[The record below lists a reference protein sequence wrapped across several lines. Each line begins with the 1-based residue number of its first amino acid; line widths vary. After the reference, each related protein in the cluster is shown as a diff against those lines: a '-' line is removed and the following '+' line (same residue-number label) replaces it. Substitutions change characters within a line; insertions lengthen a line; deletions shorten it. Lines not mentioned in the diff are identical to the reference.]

1 MRRRARRGGG
11 RQVELAIEGLG
22 ARGDG
27 FAGLD
32 GRPVFVP
39 YTLAGD
45 RVRVRLTGERGGGYK
60 AEMLELLEEGAG
72 RVAPPCPHFGT
83 CGGCALQHLSDAA
96 YGEWKRDLVRQAL
109 AQRGLHE
116 VPVAPLVRIAP
127 GTRRRATLAATRDGA
142 RVALGFHGR
151 ESHRVVDLESCLVL
165 TPGLTALLPAL
176 REALA
181 PLLAAREVAAL
192 TLCEIETGIDLL
204 IVSATAPNLAAREAL
219 AALAE
224 AQDLARLSW
233 AQLSGAG
240 RPTAGMAPEP
250 EPVVLRRA
258 PRLRFA
264 GVPVAPP
271 PGGFLQ
277 PTVAGE
283 AALVDRVLAY
293 LPAGAETIA
302 ELYAGCGTFTFPLV
316 QAQKTGRG
324 RVHAVERDEAALA
337 ALWAAAR
344 KADLAGRI
352 TVTAQDLARMPV
364 LAEDLEGGDCVVFD
378 PPRAGA
384 REQVAE
390 IARSRAPAAV
400 AVSCNPKTFARDA
413 RILVDGGYTLVE
425 VTPIDQ
431 FPWTGHLELVAS
443 FRR

>member
-11 RQVELAIEGLG
+11 RQVELVIEGLG

-27 FAGLD
+27 FASLD

-39 YTLAGD
+39 FTLAGD

-60 AEMLELLEEGAG
+60 AEVLELLEEGAG
-72 RVAPPCPHFGT
+72 RIEPPCPHFGT

-96 YGEWKRDLVRQAL
+96 YGQWKRDLVGQAL

-116 VPVAPLVRIAP
+116 VPVAALVRIAP
-127 GTRRRATLAATRDGA
+127 GTRRRATLAATRDGGK
-142 RVALGFHGR
+142 VILGFHGR
-151 ESHRVVDLESCLVL
+151 ESHRVVDLETCLVL

-176 REALA
+176 REALV
-181 PLLAAREVAAL
+181 PLLAAREIAAL
-192 TLCEIETGIDLL
+192 TLCETETGIDLL

-233 AQLSGAG
+233 AQQSWAG
-240 RPTAGMAPEP
+240 RPAAGAAPEP
-250 EPVVLRRA
+250 EPVVLRR
-258 PRLRFA
+258 PPSLRFA
-264 GVPVAPP
+264 EVAVAPP

-293 LPAGAETIA
+293 LPEDVETIA
-302 ELYAGCGTFTFPLV
+302 ELYAGCCTFTFPL
-316 QAQKTGRG
+316 ARRA
-324 RVHAVERDEAALA
+324 RVHAVERDAAALA

-344 KADLAGRI
+344 QAGLAGRI
-352 TVTAQDLARMPV
+352 TVTAQDLARAPV

-384 REQVAE
+384 REQAAE
-390 IARSRAPAAV
+390 IARSSVPAAV

-413 RILVDGGYTLVE
+413 RILVDGGFALVE
-425 VTPIDQ
+425 ITPVDQ
-431 FPWTGHLELVAS
+431 FPWTGHLELVAK

>member
-11 RQVELAIEGLG
+11 RQVELVIEGLG

-27 FAGLD
+27 FASLD

-39 YTLAGD
+39 FTLAGD
-45 RVRVRLTGERGGGYK
+45 RVRARLTGERGGGYK
-60 AEMLELLEEGAG
+60 AEMLELLDAG
-72 RVAPPCPHFGT
+72 PGRAEPPCRHFGT

-96 YGEWKRDLVRQAL
+96 YGAWKRGLVAQAL

-116 VPVAPLVRIAP
+116 VAVAALVRVAP
-127 GTRRRATLAATRDGA
+127 GTRRRATLAAARDGA
-142 RVALGFHGR
+142 NVVLGFHGR

-165 TPGLTALLPAL
+165 TPALTVLLPAL
-176 REALA
+176 RGALA
-181 PLLAAREVAAL
+181 PLLTPREVAVL
-192 TLCEIETGIDLL
+192 TLCETETGIDLL
-204 IVSATAPNLAAREAL
+204 IVSETAPNLPAREAL

-233 AQLSGAG
+233 AQLFGVGRSAAGA
-240 RPTAGMAPEP
+240 APEP
-250 EPVVLRRA
+250 EPVVVRRT
-258 PRLRFA
+258 PLLRFA

-277 PTVAGE
+277 PTAAGE
-283 AALVDRVLAY
+283 AALVESLLAY
-293 LPAGAETIA
+293 LPEGAETIA
-302 ELYAGCGTFTFPLV
+302 ELYAGCGTFTFHL
-316 QAQKTGRG
+316 AQRG
-324 RVHAVERDEAALA
+324 RVHAVEREEAALA

-344 KADLAGRI
+344 RAGLAGLI
-352 TVTAQDLARMPV
+352 TVTAQDLARAPV
-364 LAEDLEGGDCVVFD
+364 LAEDLAGGDCVVFD

-384 REQVAE
+384 REQAAQ
-390 IARSRAPAAV
+390 IARSSVPAAV

-413 RILVDGGYTLVE
+413 RILVDGGFTLVE

-431 FPWTGHLELVAS
+431 FPWTAHLELVAS

>member
-11 RQVELAIEGLG
+11 RQVELVIEGLG

-27 FAGLD
+27 FASLD

-39 YTLAGD
+39 FTLAGD
-45 RVRVRLTGERGGGYK
+45 RVRVRLTGERGGGSK
-60 AEMLELLEEGAG
+60 AEVLELLEAGAG
-72 RVAPPCPHFGT
+72 RVEPPCPHFGT
-83 CGGCALQHLSDAA
+83 CGGCALQHLSDTA
-96 YGEWKRDLVRQAL
+96 YGEWKRELVRQAL

-116 VPVAPLVRIAP
+116 VPVAALVRIAP
-127 GTRRRATLAATRDGA
+127 GTRRRATLAATRAASGGGGRDGGK
-142 RVALGFHGR
+142 VVLGFHGR
-151 ESHRVVDLESCLVL
+151 ESHRVVDLETCLVL

-176 REALA
+176 RDELV
-181 PLLAAREVAAL
+181 PLLAAREIAAL
-192 TLCEIETGIDLL
+192 TLCETETGIDLL

-233 AQLSGAG
+233 AARPAAGA
-240 RPTAGMAPEP
+240 APEP

-258 PRLRFA
+258 PSLRFA

-277 PTVAGE
+277 PTAQGE

-293 LPAGAETIA
+293 LPEGVETIA
-302 ELYAGCGTFTFPLV
+302 ELYAGCGTFTFPL
-316 QAQKTGRG
+316 ARRA
-324 RVHAVERDEAALA
+324 RVHAVERDAAALA

-344 KADLAGRI
+344 QAGLAGRI
-352 TVTAQDLARMPV
+352 TVTAQDLARAPV
-364 LAEDLEGGDCVVFD
+364 SAEDLEGGDCVVFD

-384 REQVAE
+384 REQAAE
-390 IARSRAPAAV
+390 IARSSVPAAV

-413 RILVDGGYTLVE
+413 RILVDGGFALVE
-425 VTPIDQ
+425 ITPVDQ
-431 FPWTGHLELVAS
+431 FPWTGHLELVAK

>member
-11 RQVELAIEGLG
+11 RQVELVIEGLG

-39 YTLAGD
+39 FTLAGD

-60 AEMLELLEEGAG
+60 AEVLELLEEGAG
-72 RVAPPCPHFGT
+72 RIEPPCPHFGT

-96 YGEWKRDLVRQAL
+96 YGDWKRDLVRQAL

-127 GTRRRATLAATRDGA
+127 GTRRRATLAATRASGRDGGK
-142 RVALGFHGR
+142 VVLGFHGR
-151 ESHRVVDLESCLVL
+151 ESHRVVDLETCLVL

-176 REALA
+176 RAALV

-192 TLCEIETGIDLL
+192 SLCETETGIDLL

-233 AQLSGAG
+233 AG
-240 RPTAGMAPEP
+240 RATADAAPEP
-250 EPVVLRRA
+250 EPVVTRRL
-258 PRLRFA
+258 PLLRFA
-264 GVPVAPP
+264 EVAVAPP

-277 PTVAGE
+277 PTAAGE
-283 AALVDRVLAY
+283 AALVARVLAY
-293 LPAGAETIA
+293 LPEGAATIA
-302 ELYAGCGTFTFPLV
+302 ELYAGCGSFTFPLAKFRETV
-316 QAQKTGRG
+316 
-324 RVHAVERDEAALA
+324 RVHAVERDAAALA

-344 KADLAGRI
+344 QAGLAGRI
-352 TVTAQDLARMPV
+352 TVAAQDLARAPV

-384 REQVAE
+384 REQAAE
-390 IARSRAPAAV
+390 IARSSVPAAV

-413 RILVDGGYTLVE
+413 RILVDGGFALVE

-431 FPWTGHLELVAS
+431 FPWTGHLELVAK

>member
-11 RQVELAIEGLG
+11 RQVELVIEGLG

-27 FAGLD
+27 FASLD

-39 YTLAGD
+39 FTLTGD
-45 RVRVRLTGERGGGYK
+45 RVRLRLTGERGSGYK
-60 AEMLELLEEGAG
+60 AEMLELLEEGPG
-72 RVAPPCPHFGT
+72 RVEPPCPHFGT

-96 YGEWKRDLVRQAL
+96 YGEWKQGLLRQAL

-116 VPVAPLVRIAP
+116 IPIAPLVRIAP
-127 GTRRRATLAATRDGA
+127 GSRRRATLAAVLAGD
-142 RVALGFHGR
+142 RVVLGFHGR
-151 ESHRVVDLESCLVL
+151 ESHQVVDLASCLVL

-181 PLLAAREVAAL
+181 PLLAPREVAAL
-192 TLCEIETGIDLL
+192 TLCETETGVDVL
-204 IVSATAPNLAAREAL
+204 IVSETAPNLAAREAL

-233 AQLSGAG
+233 AARPAVGA
-240 RPTAGMAPEP
+240 APEP
-250 EPVVLRRA
+250 EPVVVRLA
-258 PRLRFA
+258 PSLLFS

-277 PTVAGE
+277 PTVQGE
-283 AALVDRVLAY
+283 AALVERVLAY
-293 LPAGAETIA
+293 LPEGAETIA
-302 ELYAGCGTFTFPLV
+302 ELYAGCGTFTFPLAKFSETV
-316 QAQKTGRG
+316 
-324 RVHAVERDEAALA
+324 RVHAIERDEAALA

-344 KADLAGRI
+344 QADLAGRI

-384 REQVAE
+384 REQTTE
-390 IARSRAPAAV
+390 IARSSVPAAV

-413 RILVDGGYTLVE
+413 RILIDGGFTLVE

-431 FPWTGHLELVAS
+431 FPWTGHLELVAK